1 MNTINLKEIK
11 FVNWNANGIKSKK
24 STVIEFLSRHKI
36 DIACITE
43 THLKNTDTFK
53 INGFNVYRTDRNSIH
68 SSGGVAILIK
78 KNIKHH
84 QSTLPDMINLEAIAI
99 TVSTNRQDIKIISA
113 YNPPNKKIQN
123 EDISGLFKDKP
134 TILLG
139 DLNAKHQTWGCLK
152 TNQNG
157 NKLLKISSEHSIIIS
172 PPPSPTF
179 QRPGRQPDI
188 LDIALIYNLPIDL
201 HHQILNELDSDHV
214 PIISTMYN
222 QIKIN
227 HPTPKLINAPIIWE
241 TFRENLDK
249 TLINQKQYQNI
260 DDINR
265 SIEHITETIK
275 IAVTKALIK
284 KNKKHTNITQT
295 TDPLPIVVQNLIK
308 DKHKVRKIWQR
319 TRNLGAKRRLNQLTR
334 RVKWEL
340 DNIRYNSYSAYLGK
354 LNPNDSSLWLAT
366 KRILKQR
373 NLIPPL
379 KNGIA
384 KYDTNAEKSEAFADY
399 FESCFTT
406 EDDTHHQNQNEYSE
420 IISNETNH
428 EHNTT
433 ITPTSPKEILS
444 IILKLASKKSPGHDL
459 ITNKILKNL
468 TSKALAYLASLF
480 NSAMR
485 LATFPS
491 TWKHA
496 IIVPIHKPGKQT
508 NSLTSYR
515 PISLLPTLSKLYERI
530 LLNRIKPYLQIIP
543 KNQFGFKTQHST
555 CHQIQR
561 ISEIIVKGFENKQY
575 TTAVFLDLTQ
585 AFDKVWHHGLKIKLK
600 ALNLPTYLLKTIT
613 SFITDRTF
621 QVRIDTD
628 LSPHHSINSGVPQG
642 SVLGPTLFN
651 IYCHDIPNPPDSQ
664 LAMFADDTTILTQDN
679 TLDLSIKKLQS
690 SLNEITSWFK
700 KWKLNLNPTKS
711 VAKIFTLKRYNDPR
725 NININNQIIQ
735 WNRKDDSVKYLGVF
749 LDEKLT
755 WNIHINKKLTQGY
768 ARMRILY
775 PLINHKSTL
784 QIKSSLLLYT
794 AIIRPLISYACPVW
808 AAASTTKINKIQ
820 ILQNKFLRIC
830 LKAPWFMRNRQ
841 IHNDTGIPLIN
852 TWIKTQF
859 KNFHSKL
866 KFVDSARHYNL
877 GKKTPNRRLRPRLPQ
892 DILLTDSEDSP
903 LENEDNY

>member
-11 FVNWNANGIKSKK
+11 LVNWNANGMKSKK

-43 THLKNTDTFK
+43 THLKNTDKFK
-53 INGFNVYRTDRNSIH
+53 INGFNTYRTDRDSTH

-84 QSTLPDMINLEAIAI
+84 QSTIPDMINLEAIAI
-99 TVSTNRQDIKIISA
+99 TISTNRQEIKIISA

-157 NKLLKISSEHSIIIS
+157 NKLLKITSEQRIIIS

-201 HHQILNELDSDHV
+201 HHQVLNELDSDHV
-214 PIISTMYN
+214 PIISTMNN

-227 HPTPKLINAPIIWE
+227 HPIPKLINAPIIWE

-249 TLINQKQYQNI
+249 TLINRKQYQNI

-275 IAVTKALIK
+275 IAVTQALLK
-284 KNKKHTNITQT
+284 KNKKHTNITQP
-295 TDPLPIVVQNLIK
+295 TDPLPITVQNLIK
-308 DKHKVRKIWQR
+308 EKHKVRKIWQR
-319 TRNLGAKRRLNQLTR
+319 TRNLGAKRRLNQLIR

-354 LNPNDSSLWLAT
+354 INTNDSSLWLAT

-406 EDDTHHQNQNEYSE
+406 EDDTHRQNEYSDL
-420 IISNETNH
+420 ISNETNH

-433 ITPTSPKEILS
+433 ITPTSPKEIHS
-444 IILKLASKKSPGHDL
+444 IISKLASKKSPGHDL

-485 LATFPS
+485 LATFPL

-508 NSLTSYR
+508 NSPTSYR

-530 LLNRIKPYLQIIP
+530 LLNRIKPYLHIIP
-543 KNQFGFKTQHST
+543 KHQFGFKTQHST
-555 CHQIQR
+555 YHQIQR

-585 AFDKVWHHGLKIKLK
+585 AFDKVWHQGLEIKLK
-600 ALNLPTYLLKTIT
+600 ALNLPIYLLKTIT

-628 LSPHHSINSGVPQG
+628 LSPHHNIKSGVPQG

-651 IYCHDIPNPPDSQ
+651 IYCHDIPNPPNSQ

-679 TLDLSIKKLQS
+679 ALDLSIEKLQS

-755 WNIHINKKLTQGY
+755 WNTHINNKLTQGY
-768 ARMRILY
+768 TRMRILY

-784 QIKSSLLLYT
+784 QMKSSLLLYT

-808 AAASTTKINKIQ
+808 AAASATKINKIQ

-852 TWIKTQF
+852 TWIKTNF
-859 KNFHSKL
+859 KNFHAKL
-866 KFVDSARHYNL
+866 KYVDSARHYNL
-877 GKKTPNRRLRPRLPQ
+877 GSKTLNRRLRPRLPQ

-903 LENEDNY
+903 SENEDYY